1 MKLRCGKSKCCEH
14 EVAGGSPAG
23 GAMFPLAF
31 AGEGEQVEVV
41 AVCKS
46 KKVHERLLSMGIGI
60 GDTLDIIKC
69 QGRGA
74 VLVAKGRNR
83 YALGGGMAQ
92 KIYVRPLVFE

>member
-1 MKLRCGKSKCCEH
+1 MKAEGCDH
-14 EVAGGSPAG
+14 NEVSLNPAG

-41 AVCKS
+41 AMGKS
-46 KKVHERLLSMGIGI
+46 GKVHERLLSMGIGV
-60 GDTLDIIKC
+60 GDALDVVKC
-69 QGRGA
+69 QGQGA

-92 KIYVRPLVFE
+92 KIYVRYPIVN

>member
-1 MKLRCGKSKCCEH
+1 MKLCCRKSKCCDH
-14 EVAGGSPAG
+14 EDAGGGTAG

-41 AVCKS
+41 AMGKS
-46 KKVHERLLSMGIGI
+46 KKVYERLLSMGIGV
-60 GDTLDIIKC
+60 GDTLDIVKC
-69 QGRGA
+69 QGQGA

-92 KIYVRPLVFE
+92 KIYVR